1 MSLRKLGAGFIA
13 VMVAIFIIQN
23 LATVETGFLWWSF
36 RAPRAVLLF
45 VTFAAGVLV
54 GLLLGRFPNARRSF
68 GR

>member
-23 LATVETGFLWWSF
+23 LAAVETDFLWWSF
-36 RAPRAVLLF
+36 RVPRAILLF
-45 VTFAAGVLV
+45 ITFAAGVLI
-54 GLLLGRFPNARRSF
+54 GLLLARFPNTRRSF